1 MSQEHKTGRAARGAP
16 QQRPGGE
23 QPAHV
28 RLARHLARVRQTR
41 ARFGDPGPEGPMLS
55 VSQATDA
62 PGLPAREIP
71 PQKAHP
77 TDSDDAPP
85 LPPREA
91 QGAGQ

>member
-1 MSQEHKTGRAARGAP
+1 MSQEHRTGRAARGEE

-23 QPAHV
+23 LPAHV
-28 RLARHLARVRQTR
+28 RLARHLARARQTR
-41 ARFGDPGPEGPMLS
+41 ERFGPPAPGAPTLS
-55 VSQATDA
+55 VTPATDA
-62 PGLPAREIP
+62 PGLPARELP